1 MLMFNQPEVGKLI
14 VFEGVDDVGKSTL
27 ARCLVDRLTDRG
39 IVSEYTAFPG
49 RRPGTIGR
57 VIYDIHHDPDH
68 LDIARPTP
76 ASVQALHIA
85 AHLDAIER
93 SIVPALHRGVWV
105 ILDRFWWSTQ
115 VYGLISGVERG
126 ILEAMIHAERLQWKG
141 AEPDVLF
148 LVKRAEST
156 KDADDSRLHQE
167 YGVLCEAERDRY
179 PVRII
184 RNDSSIADSIS
195 EILAVLDE
203 CFGSSNVT
211 GPHD

>member
-1 MLMFNQPEVGKLI
+1 MLMINQPEVGKLI
-14 VFEGVDDVGKSTL
+14 VFEGVDGVGKSTL

-39 IVSEYTAFPG
+39 IVSEYATFPG
-49 RRPGTIGR
+49 KNRDTIGR
-57 VIYDIHHDPDH
+57 LIYDIHHDPDH
-68 LDIARPTP
+68 LGIARPTP

-105 ILDRFWWSTQ
+105 ILDRFWWSTH
-115 VYGLISGVERG
+115 VYGLISGVERS
-126 ILEAMIHAERLQWKG
+126 ILDAMIHVELLQWKG
-141 AEPDVLF
+141 TDPDVLF
-148 LVKRAEST
+148 LVERAEST
-156 KDADDSRLHQE
+156 KDADDTMLRRE

-195 EILAVLDE
+195 GILAVLDE
-203 CFGSSNVT
+203 RFGTSNVT
-211 GPHD
+211 GAP